1 MGIISR
7 YFMTEINLETT
18 KSLSKCEAEW
28 ATNLIKATFSRLMSQ
43 GPVSLQELQTNA
55 QMTPC
60 ASESSVIL
68 IGFTCAKICGSR
80 GERGGRDLFYVT
92 TLGRLTKK
100 RGWYK
105 VPFQIVAW
113 GLGVNGGPS
122 KSR

>member
-18 KSLSKCEAEW
+18 KSLSKYEAEW
-28 ATNLIKATFSRLMSQ
+28 ATNLITFCRLMSQ
-43 GPVSLQELQTNA
+43 GPVSLRGLQTNA
-55 QMTPC
+55 QMTQC

-113 GLGVNGGPS
+113 GLSVNGGPS
-122 KSR
+122 KSG